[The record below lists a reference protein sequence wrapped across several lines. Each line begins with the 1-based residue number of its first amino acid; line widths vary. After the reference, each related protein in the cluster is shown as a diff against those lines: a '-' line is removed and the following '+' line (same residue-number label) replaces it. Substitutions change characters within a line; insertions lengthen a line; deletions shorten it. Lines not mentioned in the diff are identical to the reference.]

1 MHNPAHTK
9 LIEDIQ
15 DKLEEL
21 KGYKKPLRNC
31 DAKLLEESLE
41 PVRRRLEHLFNV
53 IKQVDEYGYRGIT

>member
-1 MHNPAHTK
+1 MHNPAHTN

-21 KGYKKPLRNC
+21 KGYKKRLRNC

-41 PVRRRLEHLFNV
+41 PVRRRLEHIFSV
-53 IKQVDEYGYRGIT
+53 IKQVEEYGHRGIT